1 MYSEFKQMDIDD
13 VAYNYVR
20 DELLNY
26 HNIKQHYAN
35 IEDPQDYK
43 QYLFNER
50 ESKIAYF
57 HIKFQRIVSKCE
69 HDYNYIMYRNIT
81 PVVLEYSEEYNIHNE
96 VASWIYAGND
106 ARMLSMFAL
115 SIADEIIDTYQ
126 DFINDILN
134 DTTARKIAISKIK
147 RNKIVN
153 CGILMKM
160 SMRDCGM
167 F

>member
-26 HNIKQHYAN
+26 HNIKKHYAN

-50 ESKIAYF
+50 ESKIA
-57 HIKFQRIVSKCE
+57 
-69 HDYNYIMYRNIT
+69 YIMYRNIT

-153 CGILMKM
+153 CGILMKL
-160 SMRDCGM
+160 SMKNCGM

>member
-69 HDYNYIMYRNIT
+69 HDYKNIIYIMKLLVGYMLVMMQECYPCLLYQLLMRLLTHTKI
-81 PVVLEYSEEYNIHNE
+81 LLM
-96 VASWIYAGND
+96 IY
-106 ARMLSMFAL
+106 
-115 SIADEIIDTYQ
+115 
-126 DFINDILN
+126 
-134 DTTARKIAISKIK
+134 
-147 RNKIVN
+147 
-153 CGILMKM
+153 
-160 SMRDCGM
+160 
-167 F
+167 